1 MRRLI
6 FRRFGLVL
14 INLILAMIVSSP
26 AAVAATGPLDLPAL
40 KPAIDCAALATAD
53 VSAAVGAKVTI
64 QSAKVVDGPKPYC
77 GVRGE
82 IAPKI
87 GFEVRLPVNGW
98 TQRYVQ
104 LGCGGL
110 CGNIGIRPNHVD
122 DCTPVTDG
130 STVLASTDMGHS
142 GMGGG
147 GEWGKIPQ
155 ARIDFAY
162 RGVHLTAVASKA
174 LIARYYGRPA
184 RYSYFHGCSDGGRE
198 AMMEAQRFPGDFNG
212 IAAGAPVINFQVQ
225 NTLYHGWQ
233 ALSNQRPDG
242 SVILTAAKL
251 PALHRAAVENC
262 DAVDGL
268 KDGQIADPRAC
279 RFDPAVVQCKLG
291 QAPSNDCLTA
301 DEVGVARKF
310 YEGPRDAAGH
320 RFTIGGPQVGSELS
334 WPGVF
339 VPDAV
344 RGNRMS
350 PGAALDVL
358 KYVAF
363 PQNPPESFVLND
375 LHFDVATF
383 EKLVPMHAL
392 YDATDT
398 DLSPFQK
405 AGGKLL
411 MWHGWSDPHISPIN
425 SVAYYQGVEAVLGKA
440 RTHAFARLFMFPGV
454 YHCGGGDGETE
465 FDVLSPLMAWV
476 ERGQA
481 PDQIIAGRPVGGAR
495 PPGPPPAAAPGIP
508 AAMAAG
514 DRGPPDIGKVK
525 MERTRPVY
533 PYPLVARYR
542 GQGSIDD
549 AANFIAARPSTPEP
563 TAYRWEGAKFM
574 APKHAPVV
582 R

>member
-1 MRRLI
+1 MVQFVFRL
-6 FRRFGLVL
+6 FRMLGVFWA
-14 INLILAMIVSSP
+14 LAVSAP
-26 AAVAATGPLDLPAL
+26 AVAATTGPLDLPAM
-40 KPAIDCAALATAD
+40 KPVIDCAALAKAD

-64 QSAKVVDGPKPYC
+64 LSAKVVEGAKPYC

-87 GFEVRLPVNGW
+87 GFEVRLPTNGW

-142 GMGGG
+142 TNGGD
-147 GEWGKIPQ
+147 WAKIPQ
-155 ARIDFAY
+155 ARNDFAY

-174 LIARYYGRPA
+174 LIAKYYGKPA
-184 RYSYFHGCSDGGRE
+184 RFSYFHGCSDGGRE
-198 AMMEAQRFPGDFNG
+198 AMVEAQRFPNDFNG
-212 IAAGAPVINFQVQ
+212 IAAGASVINFQVQ

-233 ALSNQRPDG
+233 ALSNQRADG
-242 SVILTAAKL
+242 SVILTANKL

-262 DAVDGL
+262 DTVDGL
-268 KDGQIADPRAC
+268 KDGQISDPRAC
-279 RFDPAVVQCKLG
+279 RFDPAAAQCKLG
-291 QAPSNDCLTA
+291 ETPSDACLTA
-301 DEVGVARKF
+301 EEVGVARKF
-310 YEGPRDAAGH
+310 YEGPHDDSGH
-320 RFTIGGPQVGSELS
+320 RFTIGQPQVGSELS
-334 WPGVF
+334 WAGVF

-344 RGNRMS
+344 RNNRMS
-350 PGAALDVL
+350 PNAALDVL

-363 PQNPPESFVLND
+363 PENPPESYGLKD
-375 LHFDVATF
+375 LRFDVATF
-383 EKLVPMHAL
+383 NRLDALHPL

-398 DLSPFQK
+398 DISPFQK

-425 SVAYYQGVEAVLGKA
+425 SIAYYQGVEKVLGEA
-440 RTHAFARLFMFPGV
+440 QTHAFARLFMFPGV

-495 PPGPPPAAAPGIP
+495 PQGPPPPPAAGIP

-514 DRGPPDIGKVK
+514 DRGPPDVGPAK

-533 PYPLVARYR
+533 PYPLVAKYD
-542 GQGSIDD
+542 GKGSIDQASSF
-549 AANFIAARPSTPEP
+549 AAAKPTTPEP
-563 TAYRWEGAKFM
+563 TAYAWEGARYM
-574 APKHAPVV
+574 APKHSPMTK
-582 R
+582 